1 MRWKWTLAEVALLT
15 KLNLVAQN
23 YIAWIN
29 DGAGGAGGGEKDA
42 YGGCGTAVGCTA
54 AEHTD

>member
-1 MRWKWTLAEVALLT
+1 VALLT